1 MPSVEERAR
10 VAVGPKYPDE
20 QYHVYGVFDDSM
32 APTEKGCGR
41 GRDSVT
47 ISLLDKVRLNM
58 RRSLM
63 EPEKSSPAVL
73 AGVTP
78 FQPRRRVEKEDVDKE
93 ETANVADI
101 DETLDPSTNAVRTDD
116 EDEPV

>member
-1 MPSVEERAR
+1 
-10 VAVGPKYPDE
+10 
-20 QYHVYGVFDDSM
+20 M

-73 AGVTP
+73 VGVTP
-78 FQPRRRVEKEDVDKE
+78 FQPRRRVEKEDVDRE
-93 ETANVADI
+93 EMENVADV
-101 DETLDPSTNAVRTDD
+101 DETLDPSTNAVRTDV
-116 EDEPV
+116 EDEPE